1 MQITEGPFPVLS
13 WEQVL
18 PAQPPAALGPGSPP
32 PAQPLLL
39 LPHLPLASPRD
50 LPEALS
56 SCDVTVTRGHLSLS
70 T

>member
-1 MQITEGPFPVLS
+1 MQITVGPFPVLS

-39 LPHLPLASPRD
+39 LPHLPLASLQD
-50 LPEALS
+50 LPEALTAVMS
-56 SCDVTVTRGHLSLS
+56 Q
-70 T
+70 

>member
-39 LPHLPLASPRD
+39 LPHLPLASLQD
-50 LPEALS
+50 LPKALTAVMS
-56 SCDVTVTRGHLSLS
+56 Q
-70 T
+70 

>member
-39 LPHLPLASPRD
+39 LPHLPLDSPRD